1 VTETFRLVPAQT
13 AAAHAAAAF
22 ERWRLDIAALLPESV
37 DIQHVGATAVP
48 GCLTKGD
55 LDMCVRV
62 DRADFVAA
70 DAALAARFARNDG
83 SIRTDAFS
91 AFAAD
96 EADPPLGVQLV
107 VRGGELDVF
116 VRFRDALRADPA
128 LVADYN
134 GLKAGFDGR
143 PMDAYRAAKAAFVEQ
158 VLADTVSGL

>member
-1 VTETFRLVPAQT
+1 MTETFRLAPSQT
-13 AAAHAAAAF
+13 AAASAAVAF
-22 ERWRLDIAALLPESV
+22 ERWRLCLAAPLPESA
-37 DIQHVGATAVP
+37 DIEHVGATAVS

-55 LDMCVRV
+55 LDICVRV
-62 DRADFVAA
+62 DRAEFAAA
-70 DAALAARFARNDG
+70 DAALAALFARNDG

-91 AFAAD
+91 AFAAV

-128 LVADYN
+128 LVAAYN
-134 GLKAGFDGR
+134 DLKVGFDSR
-143 PMDAYRAAKAAFVEQ
+143 PMDDYRAAKAAFVEK